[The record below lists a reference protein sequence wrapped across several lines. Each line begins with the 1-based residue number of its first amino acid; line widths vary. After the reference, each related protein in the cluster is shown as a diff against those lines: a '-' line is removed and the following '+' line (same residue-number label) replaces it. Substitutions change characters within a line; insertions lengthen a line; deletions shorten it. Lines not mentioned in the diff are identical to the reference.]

1 MEAATPAI
9 VALAVT
15 VFVLAC
21 ALVAALV
28 VLQRTLAATLQHNRS
43 LVSELVRLG
52 AQRVGHQMLQDA
64 APRVIERIAEE
75 KAAAPEH
82 NGRPLFSP
90 VPPEMDGD

>member
-28 VLQRTLAATLQHNRS
+28 VLQRTNAATLQQNRS
-43 LVSELVRLG
+43 LVSELMRLG
-52 AQRVGHQMLQDA
+52 TQRVGHQMLLEDA
-64 APRVIERIAEE
+64 SRVIERIAEE
-75 KAAAPEH
+75 KPAAPEH